1 MRVAFWGVFSAI
13 SKGEVRRHLT
23 LIVLYLPEEPPP
35 VEVPPVPPG
44 PMPLPVL
51 EVLPVPLVGLF
62 TVLLLPVPI
71 EPLVLGE
78 LVPLVPSVPGVVLL

>member
-1 MRVAFWGVFSAI
+1 
-13 SKGEVRRHLT
+13 
-23 LIVLYLPEEPPP
+23 
-35 VEVPPVPPG
+35 
-44 PMPLPVL
+44 MPLPVL